1 MEIVKVIWGKYKY
14 AIITFVFMVWITFFD
29 SNSLLSLWKIKREA
43 KNLQKETNFFKS
55 EIEKAREQRD
65 YLFSKNQL
73 NLEKFAREKYLMK
86 KENEDVFIIV
96 ESKD

>member
-1 MEIVKVIWGKYKY
+1 
-14 AIITFVFMVWITFFD
+14 MVWITFFD